1 MKQKIISA
9 TILAL
14 MILSL
19 AACATS
25 TSLTGLWKDGSFK
38 EKPLDSIMVLGIAK
52 NNDVGQRF
60 EDLFVDAFQKKD
72 LTAAAAYKIIPSN
85 RQLTKE
91 NMKEHKDIIKEA
103 AVKNNLRSV
112 LITHL
117 IRVTEEED
125 DLKGQKADPVPST
138 SYHDMGSYSVFVY
151 RGMRTPEPTRSV
163 TREYVRLRTQIYD
176 TASEQLVWSASSQ
189 SVGKESVDTI
199 FDELL
204 DVVMDQLM
212 ADGFIRSQ

>member
-1 MKQKIISA
+1 MF
-9 TILAL
+9 TL
-14 MILSL
+14 MLLSL

-38 EKPLDSIMVLGIAK
+38 EKPLDSIMILGIAK
-52 NNDVGQRF
+52 NSDVGQRF
-60 EDLFVDAFQKKD
+60 EDLFVDAFRKKG
-72 LTAAAAYKIIPSN
+72 LAAVAAYKTISES

-91 NMKEHKDIIKEA
+91 NIKEHKEIIKEA
-103 AVKNNLRSV
+103 AVKNHLRSV

-125 DLKGQKADPVPST
+125 DLKAQKSDPEPST

-151 RGMRTPEPTRSV
+151 RGMRSPEPTRSV
-163 TREYVRLRTQIYD
+163 TRQYVRLRTQVYD
-176 TASEQLVWSASSQ
+176 TASEQLIWSASSQ
-189 SVGKESVDTI
+189 SVDEDSVDTI
-199 FDELL
+199 FAELL

-212 ADGFIRSQ
+212 ADGFIESN

>member
-1 MKQKIISA
+1 MF
-9 TILAL
+9 TL
-14 MILSL
+14 MLLSL

-38 EKPLDSIMVLGIAK
+38 EKPLDSIMILGIAK
-52 NNDVGQRF
+52 NSDVGQRF
-60 EDLFVDAFQKKD
+60 EDLFVDAFRKKG
-72 LTAAAAYKIIPSN
+72 LAVVAAYKTISKS

-91 NMKEHKDIIKEA
+91 NIKEHKEIIKEA
-103 AVKNNLRSV
+103 AVKNHLRSV

-125 DLKGQKADPVPST
+125 DLKAQKSDPEPST

-151 RGMRTPEPTRSV
+151 RGMRSPEPTRSV
-163 TREYVRLRTQIYD
+163 TRQYVRLRTQVYD
-176 TASEQLVWSASSQ
+176 TASEQLIWSASSQ
-189 SVGKESVDTI
+189 SVDEDSVDTI
-199 FDELL
+199 FAELL

-212 ADGFIRSQ
+212 ADGFIESN